1 MTETKAPFETR
12 RYRPLAPSRGGPA
25 LLSLLANWQR
35 TAWRRV
41 PPDRSAEQRWEA
53 EGGNLRETACF
64 PFQASRSGVA
74 SVMGSATSLLH
85 QDELSLPVRQSP

>member
-1 MTETKAPFETR
+1 MTETRVPFEAR

-53 EGGNLRETACF
+53 EGGNLREA
-64 PFQASRSGVA
+64 PAQVSRIGVA
-74 SVMGSATSLLH
+74 SVMGSAATVPR
-85 QDELSLPVRQSP
+85 QGASLPVYLPP